1 MTASV
6 QDPAGSRG
14 KRLLRMAFSAL
25 VAFPVVRL
33 WLGLTVRN
41 RDRLPLR
48 GPAIIAAN
56 HNSHLD
62 ICTLL
67 TLFPL
72 AQAPQI
78 RPAAAADYFMKAG
91 AMSWVARNLVGI
103 IPVVRNGAP
112 PANDGTWVDPLEGCY
127 EALAA
132 GNILIIFP
140 EGTRGEPGEMQ
151 TLKSGISFLAKRFP
165 DAPVVPLYMDG
176 LGKAM
181 PKGTWIPLPF
191 FVDINVG
198 MPLSWRDD
206 AEEDKTVFM
215 ARLTE
220 RFQHL
225 RRKVLPETPPA

>member
-1 MTASV
+1 MTDSA
-6 QDPAGSRG
+6 QAAIGGGG
-14 KRLLRMAFSAL
+14 KRWLRIAFSAL

-72 AQAPQI
+72 AQAPDI
-78 RPAAAADYFMKAG
+78 RPAAAADYFMKGG
-91 AMSWVARNLVGI
+91 ALSWVARNLVGI

-112 PANDGTWVDPLEGCY
+112 PAADGSREDPLEACY

-151 TLKSGISFLAKRFP
+151 ALKAGISFLAKRFP
-165 DAPVVPLYMDG
+165 EAPVVPLYMDG
-176 LGKAM
+176 LDRAM

-198 MPLSWRDD
+198 MPLSWKDD

-215 ARLTE
+215 ARLTD
-220 RFQHL
+220 RFHQL